1 MFRHIG
7 TRRNF
12 IHNLRLAVLLC
23 FTAGFVNACGF
34 LAFATLTTNVTGH
47 AAILAV
53 KITEADLKGVLVIL
67 VWLLLFLTGAFLSS
81 FYIHKVGRDKVY
93 AYTLPMMVEIL
104 ILLAVAIW
112 GHNYGNTII
121 KHEFFPGSLLFA
133 MGIQNAMVSMVS
145 GSVVRTTHLTGIFT
159 DLGIDLSVLAQ
170 TSASSTGDLK
180 KRIYL
185 RVMIIAFFLVG
196 GIAGGFLYHELK
208 NAAFLIPAA
217 VLVITIVYD
226 YCRVW
231 WRRKWLQ
238 VIRRKNQE

>member
-53 KITEADLKGVLVIL
+53 KITENDFKGLLVIL
-67 VWLLLFLTGAFLSS
+67 VWLLLFLSGAFLSS

-104 ILLAVAIW
+104 ILVTVTIW
-112 GHNYGNTII
+112 GYKYSDTMV

-133 MGIQNAMVSMVS
+133 MGVQNAMVSMVS

-159 DLGIDLSVLAQ
+159 DLGIDLSVWAQ
-170 TSASSTGDLK
+170 SSTTVTTDLK

-185 RVMIIAFFLVG
+185 RLMIILFFLAG
-196 GIAGGFLYHELK
+196 GIAGGFLYHLLK
-208 NAAFLIPAA
+208 NLAFLVP
-217 VLVITIVYD
+217 VLVLMITIFYD
-226 YCRVW
+226 YFRI
-231 WRRKWLQ
+231 RFGRKLVHAMKRKKQ
-238 VIRRKNQE
+238 V